1 MQETQ
6 GHWVWYWRGQT
17 GGSLKGRNMGVADLV
32 NRLGKNLV
40 EGGKWAVGAD
50 RSKTQKLGCMIER
63 MGNLFCVMDPFENL
77 VKLMA

>member
-1 MQETQ
+1 
-6 GHWVWYWRGQT
+6 
-17 GGSLKGRNMGVADLV
+17 V